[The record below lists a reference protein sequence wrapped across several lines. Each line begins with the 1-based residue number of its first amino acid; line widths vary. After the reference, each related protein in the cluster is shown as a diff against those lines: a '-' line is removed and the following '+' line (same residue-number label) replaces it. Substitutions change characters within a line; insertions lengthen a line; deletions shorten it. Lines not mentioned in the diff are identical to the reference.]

1 MIDENGNLYERIKRV
16 YVHED
21 YRLFLFTGQKLF
33 EQQPPIY
40 TDSKIPEYDVIT
52 PNYTKNPEFKFNGI
66 ITNRRAMVLAVPFNM
81 LSTRDQCKCLE
92 ISEPFNAESSL
103 NITHVKHNNRLLVND
118 TLTGTKSWI
127 SANTLDRSVQFKI
140 SRPAAP
146 RMLIV

>member
-21 YRLFLFTGQKLF
+21 YRLFLFTGQRLL
-33 EQQPPIY
+33 EQQPIIH
-40 TDSKIPEYDVIT
+40 TDSTKSECDMII
-52 PNYTKNPEFKFNGI
+52 PNYAKNPDFKMNGVV
-66 ITNRRAMVLAVPFNM
+66 TNRRAMVLAVPFNM

-92 ISEPFNAESSL
+92 ISEPFNEESRL
-103 NITHVKHNNRLLVND
+103 NITHVKHNNRLLVKD
-118 TLTGTKSWI
+118 TLTGTESWI
-127 SANTLDRSVQFKI
+127 AASTLDRSVQFKI